1 MFFGGQTYGLTCWL
15 LSAHFCSASK
25 LNWRLYG
32 KVSVRNRSINELYNN
47 LIAIKERILPSFKY
61 SLFLALLLAKTGL
74 DIFPAPGNFFSPI
87 KQYQCPIS
95 ISTHQFWI
103 VFVSRCHPVFA
114 SKQVNAIKLANLQQY
129 IRVCHKK
136 LSHEANL
143 WHSSFLLSSAQSMFC
158 NRIHF
163 LYNSLPWFF
172 ICSTFQ
178 IFTPSFST
186 PKLVFIFCH
195 LRPTFPI
202 IASCSGESAQ
212 SRFCFGIF
220 LLFTSLQKCKIFY
233 GLGFFYFH
241 LFYFIIS
248 SHFHFLMRPEAN
260 LWQSA
265 QSIFCFRIFIISP
278 QKSNLLESLGTS
290 QFAGCSLNNFC
301 TLYNN
306 LYFSIRIISANTH
319 HLVGIQKCLWS

>member
-32 KVSVRNRSINELYNN
+32 KVSVRNRSINESYNN
-47 LIAIKERILPSFKY
+47 LIASKERILPSFKY

-74 DIFPAPGNFFSPI
+74 DIFPAPGNYFSPI

-172 ICSTFQ
+172 YLFNISDFHSQFLHSKAGFHILPPQANISHNSFLFWRECPEQVLLWNISTFYFSTKVQ
-178 IFTPSFST
+178 NLLWPWIFFIFTFST
-186 PKLVFIFCH
+186 L
-195 LRPTFPI
+195 
-202 IASCSGESAQ
+202 
-212 SRFCFGIF
+212 
-220 LLFTSLQKCKIFY
+220 
-233 GLGFFYFH
+233 
-241 LFYFIIS
+241 
-248 SHFHFLMRPEAN
+248 
-260 LWQSA
+260 
-265 QSIFCFRIFIISP
+265 
-278 QKSNLLESLGTS
+278 
-290 QFAGCSLNNFC
+290 
-301 TLYNN
+301 
-306 LYFSIRIISANTH
+306 
-319 HLVGIQKCLWS
+319 